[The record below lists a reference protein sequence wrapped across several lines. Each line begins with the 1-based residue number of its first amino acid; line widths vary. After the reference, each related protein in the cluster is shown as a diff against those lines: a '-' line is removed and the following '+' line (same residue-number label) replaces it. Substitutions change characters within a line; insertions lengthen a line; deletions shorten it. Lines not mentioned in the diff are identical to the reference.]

1 MCCIFYLL
9 HAEDIETSLSDYQ
22 KSLSILER
30 LVEPDSRHLAELY
43 PFQGLLTRLGM
54 VRITRYQFIYSP
66 GPVKYTDSHMCFV
79 WANHFCVLGIPSSYS
94 LCNSFN
100 CAI

>member
-1 MCCIFYLL
+1 MCVVFFYLL

-43 PFQGLLTRLGM
+43 PFQGLHTPLSWDGKDYTL
-54 VRITRYQFIYSP
+54 
-66 GPVKYTDSHMCFV
+66 PVYLFS
-79 WANHFCVLGIPSSYS
+79 GSS
-94 LCNSFN
+94 
-100 CAI
+100 